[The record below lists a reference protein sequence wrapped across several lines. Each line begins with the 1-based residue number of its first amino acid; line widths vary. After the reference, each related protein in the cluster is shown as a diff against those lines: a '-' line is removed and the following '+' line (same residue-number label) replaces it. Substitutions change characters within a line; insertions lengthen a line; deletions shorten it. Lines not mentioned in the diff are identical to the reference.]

1 MLKSVRSLN
10 QILWKIRNWFK
21 ALECQISWTNTK
33 LFLWERE
40 ANLGT
45 LQKLFTYIGVS
56 YQFVLKSLKTLI
68 WIFLAMEYCFRA
80 LECQLS
86 LMNAKS
92 FFWENVANRKTLQNL
107 SSYVGISYKFFL
119 KSVKSLNPLFWV
131 IKYWFKAFEYQ
142 IWSTNTKSLSE
153 EVRQTLELFKSF
165 LPTLQF
171 PTNLFWSLSKAS
183 IESSVWSNIRL
194 RVYNDKNCRRIQAH
208 FSGKLRPISKLCK
221 SFVLMLEFP
230 INSFWSLSKA

>member
-1 MLKSVRSLN
+1 MTIDKRLYNAKCGGWIQNYFSRRARQTLEHLESFLPVLEFPIDVCWSLSEASIKSCERYEIDSR
-10 QILWKIRNWFK
+10 LWNAKFRERIQNYF
-21 ALECQISWTNTK
+21 
-33 LFLWERE
+33 WERE

-68 WIFLAMEYCFRA
+68 WIFLAMEYCFKA

-142 IWSTNTKSLSE
+142 IWSTNTKSLFWGSE
-153 EVRQTLELFKSF
+153 
-165 LPTLQF
+165 
-171 PTNLFWSLSKAS
+171 A
-183 IESSVWSNIRL
+183 NIGAL
-194 RVYNDKNCRRIQAH
+194 
-208 FSGKLRPISKLCK
+208 
-221 SFVLMLEFP
+221 
-230 INSFWSLSKA
+230 